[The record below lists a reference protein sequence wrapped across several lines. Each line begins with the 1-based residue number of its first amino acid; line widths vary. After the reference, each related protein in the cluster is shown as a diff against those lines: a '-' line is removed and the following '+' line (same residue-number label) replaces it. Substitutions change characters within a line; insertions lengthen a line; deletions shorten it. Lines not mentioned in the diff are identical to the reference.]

1 MDEVENGEPEI
12 RNFHERE
19 HDKKKHAFYIRY
31 CQSIQSSIEKK
42 IFERG
47 FKKLLAA
54 KLDTLTNFFNF
65 FKLFRK
71 KCTQLLH

>member
-19 HDKKKHAFYIRY
+19 HDKKNMLFILGIVSQYNPLLK
-31 CQSIQSSIEKK
+31 KK